1 MAELNATREKLELA
15 TRSGHPDQKQIRS
28 LALVQ
33 ARLLTKL
40 VAEDTDLQGRISRL
54 LNSDQRRKL
63 EKLKQA
69 NEVSD
74 LRGE

>member
-1 MAELNATREKLELA
+1 MA
-15 TRSGHPDQKQIRS
+15 TRSSHPDQKQIRS
-28 LALVQ
+28 LAFIQ

-40 VAEDTDLQGRISRL
+40 VAEDTDLQGKISRL
-54 LNSDQRRKL
+54 LNSEQRRKI

-74 LRGE
+74 PKGD